1 MSKWLADSLG
11 FRHSLFEIRCSRYRN
26 NKVDTKYLSPS
37 LKVPARLDTNASA
50 TGSYTIKLHVL
61 KIMTP
66 LIKLSALQ
74 PY

>member
-1 MSKWLADSLG
+1 MTKWISYSLG
-11 FRHSLFEIRCSRYRN
+11 FRHSLFEIRYSCYRN

-50 TGSYTIKLHVL
+50 TGSYTIKLRAI
-61 KIMTP
+61 KITAP

-74 PY
+74 TY